1 MAEHTQ
7 IAPRENRRRVKVPV
21 CETMTH
27 APQINFGPISL
38 AADYTDILLNLCNLW
53 VKNLAKKALP
63 IAWQR
68 PLES

>member
-1 MAEHTQ
+1 
-7 IAPRENRRRVKVPV
+7 
-21 CETMTH
+21 MTH

-53 VKNLAKKALP
+53 IKNLAKKALP